1 MKLWSGRFKSEL
13 DALAEEFNDS
23 LPFDREMYREDVA
36 GSVAHCTMLGECEI
50 ISKAEAGA
58 ICAALDG
65 IRADIDCGKLII
77 ADAED
82 IHSFVENE
90 LVRRIGDTGKKL
102 HTARSRNDQVATDLR
117 LYVRAA
123 IDEAVGLLKALITA
137 LIERAADERNTAMP
151 AYTHM
156 QKAQPTTL
164 AHWLSAY
171 ANMFLRDAQRLIDCR
186 KRVNVLPLG
195 SGACASTG
203 FPIDRELTAKL
214 LGFDGVTQNSLDGVS
229 DRDFVVEYL
238 ACATQIMLH
247 ISRINEEFVYW
258 SGEEFSFTRLP
269 DELSTGSSIMPQK
282 KNPDV
287 NELLRGKCGRV
298 VGALTAM
305 TTVMKGL
312 PLAYNKDMQE
322 DKEGVFDTRK
332 TVSLSLRVLALFVS
346 RVEFNRDT
354 MAKAAEGGHS
364 CATECADYLASKGM
378 PFREAHGVTG
388 RLVLYCIDNGKTLQ
402 QLTLDEFKA
411 LSPLFESDVL
421 TAVRAESAIAR
432 RKVTGGCAP
441 RETERQIN
449 AIKRALE
456 TL

>member
-1 MKLWSGRFKSEL
+1 MKLWSGRFTSEL

-23 LPFDREMYREDVA
+23 LPFDREMYREDIA
-36 GSVAHCTMLGECEI
+36 GSVAHCTMLGECGI
-50 ISKAEAGA
+50 IEKSEAA
-58 ICAALDG
+58 TICAALDG
-65 IRADIDCGKLII
+65 IRADIDGGALAIEN
-77 ADAED
+77 AED

-90 LVRRIGDTGKKL
+90 LVRRIGDVGKKL

-123 IDEAVGLLKALITA
+123 IDEEIALLKSLIA
-137 LIERAADERNTAMP
+137 VFADRAERERETAMP

-164 AHWLSAY
+164 AHWLLAY
-171 ANMFLRDAQRLIDCR
+171 ANMFLRDAERLTDCR
-186 KRVNVLPLG
+186 KRVNIMPLG
-195 SGACASTG
+195 SGACASTT

-214 LGFDGVTQNSLDGVS
+214 LGFDGVSQNSLDGVS
-229 DRDFVVEYL
+229 DRDFVIEYL

-247 ISRINEEFVYW
+247 LSRINEELVYW
-258 SGEEFSFTRLP
+258 SGEEFSFVTLP

-298 VGALTAM
+298 VGALAAI

-332 TVSLSLRVLALFVS
+332 TLDLSLRVFTRFISV
-346 RVEFNRDT
+346 VEFDRDT
-354 MAKAAEGGHS
+354 MKKAATGGHS
-364 CATECADYLASKGM
+364 CATECADYLANKGM
-378 PFREAHGVTG
+378 PFREAHGVAG
-388 RLVLYCIDNGKTLQ
+388 KLVLYCIENGKTLQ
-402 QLTLDEFKA
+402 QLTVDEYKRF
-411 LSPLFESDVL
+411 SPLFDGDIL
-421 TAVRAESAIAR
+421 TAVGAESAIAR
-432 RKVTGGCAP
+432 RKVIGGCAP
-441 RETERQIN
+441 QETARQIR
-449 AIKRALE
+449 AIRTALKK
-456 TL
+456 L